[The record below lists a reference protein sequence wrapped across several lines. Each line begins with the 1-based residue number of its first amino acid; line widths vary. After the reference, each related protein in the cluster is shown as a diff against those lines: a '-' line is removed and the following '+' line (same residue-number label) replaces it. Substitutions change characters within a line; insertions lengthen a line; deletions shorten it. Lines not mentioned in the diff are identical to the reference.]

1 VDLGANARYSP
12 VMRRL
17 IVIAFGVIQLILTAR
32 LAIDFG
38 MLPSDG
44 DLPGM
49 VISLSEALASPI
61 QLLADAIGIDFGG
74 IPGAGMDP
82 TILTALIGWSIIE
95 AIVLMIFGRS
105 G

>member
-1 VDLGANARYSP
+1 
-12 VMRRL
+12 
-17 IVIAFGVIQLILTAR
+17 
-32 LAIDFG
+32 

-44 DLPGM
+44 DLPTLI
-49 VISLSEALASPI
+49 ISLSEALASPI
-61 QLLADAIGIDFGG
+61 QVLADAIGIDFEG

-95 AIVLMIFGRS
+95 AIVLMVFGRS